1 MPVIGFL
8 HSHLPDTGGHRLR
21 AFRQGLK
28 ETGYIEGQN
37 VAVEYHSAGGDP
49 DRLRSLVTD
58 MIRRRVAAIAGNTV
72 AMQAAKSATTT
83 IPIVFFT
90 GGDPVEAGL
99 VASLNRPGG
108 NITGISFLGATLGA
122 KRLELLRKLV
132 PNATTIGLL
141 ANPSPRCRVGAK
153 GRASGSASGR
163 AATHYCLRQ
172 QRRRHRESLRGVR
185 STRSWCSVLQHRRLH
200 DQ

>member
-1 MPVIGFL
+1 M
-8 HSHLPDTGGHRLR
+8 R

-90 GGDPVEAGL
+90 GGDPVEVDL
-99 VASLNRPGG
+99 SPASTDRAE
-108 NITGISFLGATLGA
+108 ISLASAFWVPRWEQSDWSCFASSYPTRQRLGCWRT
-122 KRLELLRKLV
+122 
-132 PNATTIGLL
+132 
-141 ANPSPRCRVGAK
+141 RVLMP
-153 GRASGSASGR
+153 SGSEGTCKRQRTSR